1 MTDTMLESEFYRHLN
16 EEMRVGLRGIYKEIS
31 SASELPGGEAAG
43 HTQKLFKDATH
54 QLQEVMQTTLEAAE
68 NIMEAT
74 EKQLARQE
82 EAGAIIAA
90 LEVSPKDE
98 KSLARLDELNAELEA
113 SLTDILTALSFQDL
127 TGQRLKKV
135 VAAITSIQES
145 VFDLYVSTGLMMK
158 TREEEPEK
166 NLGQIAEESRRK
178 MVEIKNSELKGPS
191 RDTSQSDVD
200 DLLASLG
207 L

>member
-1 MTDTMLESEFYRHLN
+1 M
-16 EEMRVGLRGIYKEIS
+16 
-31 SASELPGGEAAG
+31 
-43 HTQKLFKDATH
+43 
-54 QLQEVMQTTLEAAE
+54 
-68 NIMEAT
+68 
-74 EKQLARQE
+74 
-82 EAGAIIAA
+82 
-90 LEVSPKDE
+90 
-98 KSLARLDELNAELEA
+98 
-113 SLTDILTALSFQDL
+113 
-127 TGQRLKKV
+127 